1 MRLARVGLE
10 TVPGYLDGGV
20 EAWQR
25 AGLPL
30 ATTEQIDVSELRAR
44 LAEDPSLQLVD
55 VRRPPEYQS
64 GHIERAVSVPL
75 GELAK
80 RAGALDPSRPLAVI
94 CASGYRS
101 STATSVL
108 ERLGFSRAT
117 NVVGGMNAWNAA
129 GFDTTH

>member
-1 MRLARVGLE
+1 
-10 TVPGYLDGGV
+10 
-20 EAWQR
+20 
-25 AGLPL
+25 
-30 ATTEQIDVSELRAR
+30 
-44 LAEDPSLQLVD
+44 

-80 RAGALDPSRPLAVI
+80 RAGSLDPSRPLAVI

-101 STATSVL
+101 STATSLL
-108 ERLGFSRAT
+108 ERLGFPRAT

-129 GFDTTH
+129 GYGTTH